1 MQWIIYLFMLIGFI
15 ASIFFVWYEMLG
27 GKFKLKRRRGRYAL
41 RNTNLPWTP
50 RRRPRRATTPR
61 RSGKIQ
67 ISDYN
72 PAKPTLGSNRRS
84 SSRRRQSNSKV
95 KVITEARKYYCVSDG
110 GEIQPA
116 EINIRQAYSCK
127 CGWTIHTRCL
137 SWLRKQYNEG
147 KAQRDYRTCPSCRR
161 RLPKTPPY
169 NLIKARTARPV
180 WS

>member
-1 MQWIIYLFMLIGFI
+1 MQWIIYLFMLIGCI

-27 GKFKLKRRRGRYAL
+27 GKLRLRRRRVHYAL

-50 RRRPRRATTPR
+50 KRRPRRATAPR

-67 ISDYN
+67 IRDYN
-72 PAKPTLGSNRRS
+72 PTKSACRSNRS

-95 KVITEARKYYCVSDG
+95 KVITGTRKYYCVSDG
-110 GEIQPA
+110 GEVTPA
-116 EINIRQAYSCK
+116 EINIRQAYSCR

-147 KAQRDYRTCPSCRR
+147 KALRDYRACPSCRR

-169 NLIKARTARPV
+169 DLIKAGTAKAV